1 MVLGAW
7 ACALVIGFGLEVFK
21 LLPFSVI
28 AVAVFINNA
37 VIALI
42 LGPVLLR
49 LLTPRVSR
57 WDLAWTEQM
66 DPEDRLPGPSRR
78 LGLILVWLGAGGGYL
93 TGLALGLGLVSHP
106 RAAGPVP
113 HPDSFPGRPPGR
125 VLAAVKY
132 HGSRRL

>member
-37 VIALI
+37 VITLI

-49 LLTPRVSR
+49 LLTPRVNR

-93 TGLALGLGLVSHP
+93 TGLVLGLGLISIP
-106 RAAGPVP
+106 AC
-113 HPDSFPGRPPGR
+113 RPCP
-125 VLAAVKY
+125 
-132 HGSRRL
+132 SP

>member
-37 VIALI
+37 VITLI

-49 LLTPRVSR
+49 LLTPRVNR

-93 TGLALGLGLVSHP
+93 TGLVLGLGLIS
-106 RAAGPVP
+106 VP
-113 HPDSFPGRPPGR
+113 GLPALSLTLIPFLA
-125 VLAAVKY
+125 VLLV
-132 HGSRRL
+132 GCWLL